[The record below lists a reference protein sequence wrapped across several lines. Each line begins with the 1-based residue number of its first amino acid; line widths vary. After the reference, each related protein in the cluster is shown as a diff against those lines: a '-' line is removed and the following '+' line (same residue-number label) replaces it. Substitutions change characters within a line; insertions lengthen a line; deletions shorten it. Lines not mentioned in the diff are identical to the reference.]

1 MMTPDEREALAAQ
14 ILTNPLFAQVFADLE
29 SRATEAMIFAEND
42 ADRLRHALRI
52 REIRAFRQD
61 CEAALRNTR
70 PPRGAVA

>member
-1 MMTPDEREALAAQ
+1 MTPDEREALAVQ

-29 SRATEAMIFAEND
+29 SRATEAMIFAETD

-52 REIRAFRQD
+52 REIRSFRQD

-70 PPRGAVA
+70 PLRGAVA